1 MQRYIKATKADVGGV
16 GGHVVAADEVKS
28 IIAKY
33 VLDNNS
39 YRGEPIFTSMIVT
52 HTGDDCAVTGIMA
65 ETVDMSVV
73 DELMWD
79 ALQEGA
85 TKAAELGLY
94 GPGQDLVA
102 DAFTGNLRGTG
113 PATVALPFPVRKDN
127 ASQTVLVSF
136 ADKTEPMAFNH
147 YATGAYMLPR
157 FNTGLVI
164 AASNM
169 KRGYVFE
176 IVDLDT
182 KAQAVE
188 AGAHPRDQRAL
199 DNKMEEVAK
208 GLQEKVITLRA
219 PEDLYDI
226 EGLTR
231 SSRFVIARI
240 WTRGDKNEKDQLG
253 YICSAERLHNIK
265 TKKGFSYGGK
275 DDPVLLAFC
284 QGDWPAPG
292 EITSP
297 WATAPM
303 VAGDCRGSHNLHIL
317 PMPINS
323 QTSYWSG
330 PILSAITLSCNIHT
344 GRIGAISDQFSLGTP
359 WDEVR
364 RTASKLAIQFRHA
377 HGIKQPATLHEEELE
392 YQEGWKGGAT
402 ASSSSR
408 SSRRSPS
415 ATAMATG
422 TAPTP
427 ARSPQ
432 ARCGRPARRDRLAQ
446 VLAPGSPSGGAS
458 MLPELRSG
466 SAACPPRLPARQP
479 LGETGFDLAANT
491 PEGCEPR
498 LLVAGR
504 ARGILERPV
513 QALHRTGQE
522 RTPFVRVVT
531 DGDHVVPRLP
541 EQSDV
546 ELRRVAADVNAD
558 LSQGLSG
565 KIGDGGARL
574 GASRVHPHCIAS
586 DLAHQPA
593 LAAPRYAA
601 KRPALAHTVSTP
613 VTCSAEQPLDERNRA
628 TRRRVTVPFVDADL
642 TEAKR
647 SCNAR
652 LATFSKM
659 ETIFRA
665 RPRRLG
671 RVVEVARPTPVPR
684 ASRDIDRRHRHRRA
698 GCGDPRSP
706 SHDLAVARPRSPD
719 SGRPATL
726 RHLIGGP
733 QLDPAWRSDP
743 RYPSLGCARG
753 RGPRHRR
760 DGPTGHR
767 VARGVSREERGRSPG
782 PEQLG
787 DDEGRRV
794 RGADARERVRGRS
807 CERYSRVRERRGR
820 REPVRRRD
828 VGGHRERDGI
838 GAHAQAAPDH
848 GEEPEGGHELAEH
861 LRRPG
866 ARVTRDE
873 EQRRLEHQHGP
884 PRHPR
889 TRR

>member
-1 MQRYIKATKADVGGV
+1 MSARRYGPQDGQPPLKFTEYHQSKDELAGLPVTVTEKIPVTNTPNIFSYKSYIFAKNPALVQRYIKATKADVGGV

-39 YRGEPIFTSMIVT
+39 YRGEPIFTSLIVT

-94 GPGQDLVA
+94 GPGQDLLA
-102 DAFTGNLRGTG
+102 DAFTGNLRGAG

-164 AASNM
+164 AASKM
-169 KRGYVFE
+169 KRGYLFE

-199 DNKMEEVAK
+199 DAKMEEVAK
-208 GLQEKVITLRA
+208 GLQEKVITLGA

-240 WTRGDKNEKDQLG
+240 WTRGDKGGKDQLG

-275 DDPVLLAFC
+275 DDPVLLAFA

-344 GRIGAISDQFSLGTP
+344 GRIGAISDQFALGTP

-377 HGIKQPATLHEEELE
+377 HGIKQPATLHEDELE
-392 YQEGWKGGAT
+392 YQEGWKERRNRLERQFEVKPPLTFGNGNGHSADGGKK
-402 ASSSSR
+402 
-408 SSRRSPS
+408 PVS
-415 ATAMATG
+415 ARPG
-422 TAPTP
+422 
-427 ARSPQ
+427 
-432 ARCGRPARRDRLAQ
+432 GRP
-446 VLAPGSPSGGAS
+446 
-458 MLPELRSG
+458 
-466 SAACPPRLPARQP
+466 
-479 LGETGFDLAANT
+479 
-491 PEGCEPR
+491 
-498 LLVAGR
+498 
-504 ARGILERPV
+504 
-513 QALHRTGQE
+513 
-522 RTPFVRVVT
+522 
-531 DGDHVVPRLP
+531 
-541 EQSDV
+541 
-546 ELRRVAADVNAD
+546 
-558 LSQGLSG
+558 
-565 KIGDGGARL
+565 
-574 GASRVHPHCIAS
+574 
-586 DLAHQPA
+586 
-593 LAAPRYAA
+593 
-601 KRPALAHTVSTP
+601 
-613 VTCSAEQPLDERNRA
+613 DE
-628 TRRRVTVPFVDADL
+628 
-642 TEAKR
+642 
-647 SCNAR
+647 
-652 LATFSKM
+652 
-659 ETIFRA
+659 
-665 RPRRLG
+665 
-671 RVVEVARPTPVPR
+671 
-684 ASRDIDRRHRHRRA
+684 ID
-698 GCGDPRSP
+698 
-706 SHDLAVARPRSPD
+706 
-719 SGRPATL
+719 
-726 RHLIGGP
+726 
-733 QLDPAWRSDP
+733 
-743 RYPSLGCARG
+743 
-753 RGPRHRR
+753 
-760 DGPTGHR
+760 
-767 VARGVSREERGRSPG
+767 
-782 PEQLG
+782 
-787 DDEGRRV
+787 
-794 RGADARERVRGRS
+794 
-807 CERYSRVRERRGR
+807 
-820 REPVRRRD
+820 
-828 VGGHRERDGI
+828 
-838 GAHAQAAPDH
+838 
-848 GEEPEGGHELAEH
+848 
-861 LRRPG
+861 
-866 ARVTRDE
+866 
-873 EQRRLEHQHGP
+873 
-884 PRHPR
+884 
-889 TRR
+889 